1 MHFMLEIHVLCGNEI
16 ESLNEHINFDEIAK
30 NQNLIKE
37 VNNQLNKNK

>member
-1 MHFMLEIHVLCGNEI
+1 MHFMLEIHVLYVVNEI

-37 VNNQLNKNK
+37 VNNQLNKK